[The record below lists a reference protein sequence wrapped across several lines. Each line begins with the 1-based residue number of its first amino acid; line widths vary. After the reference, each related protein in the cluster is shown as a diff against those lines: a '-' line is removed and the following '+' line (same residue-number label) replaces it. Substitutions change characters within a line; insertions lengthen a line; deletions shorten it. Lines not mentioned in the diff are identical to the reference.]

1 MNTVNNP
8 VRPED
13 ILSDDDNTVNLNGLT
28 ARKGSIAAFLK
39 NIDIFEDSSASP
51 EQKAQALATMQELAP
66 VLVATGLSKH
76 AVFKNPEVQM
86 LLEI

>member
-1 MNTVNNP
+1 MNNP

-13 ILSDDDNTVNLNGLT
+13 ILSDNDNTVNLNGLI

-39 NIDIFEDSSASP
+39 NIDIFEDSSATP
-51 EQKAQALATMQELAP
+51 EQKAQALAMMQELAS
-66 VLVATGLSKH
+66 VLIATGLSKH
-76 AVFKNPEVQM
+76 AVFKNPEVQK